1 MSQILPS
8 QDELLAHAAA
18 EPAFAAWLQGHG
30 PLQHSAETRAAVFR
44 TAHQLVQA
52 GLQPDLASVYQLF
65 RALDRLTASALRI
78 VVHMTYARR
87 IRLDG
92 QPLQAEDFKTQPEGH
107 TGGALNMV
115 PAYAG
120 YLALNV
126 LTGKTRAWLMG
137 QGHCVAAIDALNVL
151 TGNLHPEQ
159 ERAYADGEE
168 GLNRLLQ
175 DFYGYAQAPNG
186 APAAPLGSH
195 VNPHTAGGIAEGGHP
210 RLRRIAVRAHAAA
223 RRDPG
228 GVPLRWCR
236 RGTARQRLDS
246 ALVAS
251 RGLRGGAAGDDRQ
264 WPAHRAAHRTGH
276 P

>member
-44 TAHQLVQA
+44 TAHQLVR
-52 GLQPDLASVYQLF
+52 
-65 RALDRLTASALRI
+65 RAATGPGQRLPAVPRLDRLTASALRI

-87 IRLDG
+87 IAWTASRCRPRISRHSPRG
-92 QPLQAEDFKTQPEGH
+92 Q

-175 DFYGYAQAPNG
+175 DFYGYAQAP
-186 APAAPLGSH
+186 
-195 VNPHTAGGIAEGGHP
+195 T
-210 RLRRIAVRAHAAA
+210 
-223 RRDPG
+223 
-228 GVPLRWCR
+228 
-236 RGTARQRLDS
+236 
-246 ALVAS
+246 
-251 RGLRGGAAGDDRQ
+251 
-264 WPAHRAAHRTGH
+264 AHRRRHWAAT
-276 P
+276 